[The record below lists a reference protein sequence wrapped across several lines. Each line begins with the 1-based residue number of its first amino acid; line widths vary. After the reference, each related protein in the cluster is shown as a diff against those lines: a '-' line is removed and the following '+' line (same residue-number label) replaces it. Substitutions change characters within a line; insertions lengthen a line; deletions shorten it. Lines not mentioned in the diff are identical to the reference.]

1 MGYLQTIP
9 LDNLHN
15 QTFQTTIAIDGANR
29 TFEFF
34 IRWNE
39 LAGYWTMRITDPATD
54 TILLDSIPLVTGQ
67 SPAHNLLGQYA
78 YMKIGSAYLINTGAN
93 PLEDPTEDD
102 IGINFTL
109 VWGDTPDR

>member
-1 MGYLQTIP
+1 MFVQTIP
-9 LDNLHN
+9 LDVLHN
-15 QTFQTTIAIDGANR
+15 QTFQTVLAIDGVNR

-39 LAGYWTMRITDPATD
+39 MAGYWVMRITDPSSGE
-54 TILLDSIPLVTGQ
+54 ILIDSIPLVTGQ
-67 SPAHNLLGQYA
+67 IPAHNLLGQYS

-93 PLEDPTEDD
+93 PLEDPTEEDL
-102 IGINFTL
+102 GINFTL